1 LNCLSVMQFAVEVLK
16 VEHIIVCGHYG
27 CGGVSA
33 ALFNKELGL
42 IENWLRHIQDVVLLH
57 QNRLDEITER
67 AARCDRL
74 CELNVIEQV
83 MNVCR
88 TTIVREAWRRGQ
100 SLSVHGWIYALSD
113 GKIKDLNIGIEA
125 SDEMIA
131 IYESTLEGLAIH
143 G

>member
-1 LNCLSVMQFAVEVLK
+1 
-16 VEHIIVCGHYG
+16 
-27 CGGVSA
+27 VSA

-57 QNRLDEITER
+57 QNWLDEITEP

-113 GKIKDLNIGIEA
+113 GRIKDLNIGIEGFN
-125 SDEMIA
+125 EMIA